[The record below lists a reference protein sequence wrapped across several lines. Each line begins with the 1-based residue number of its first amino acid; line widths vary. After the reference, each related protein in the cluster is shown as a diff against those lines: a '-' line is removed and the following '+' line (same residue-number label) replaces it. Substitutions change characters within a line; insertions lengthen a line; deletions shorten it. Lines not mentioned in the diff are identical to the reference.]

1 MHQSNQSTSRPVTL
15 AEIKNIAMNAAD
27 EAVENSRAM
36 LQILYGSPATT
47 NPVGR
52 HFVDIKC
59 SHCRTNII
67 FMAHDVA
74 RESAR
79 AAAME
84 SMLERHLSEE
94 RLDDDAPASISHD
107 LIDELLSLGFEPRPY
122 SGRFMYGEKCVAI
135 RYCRGDEDL
144 GIPRQNLVDSLG
156 LDEIWYWPNHRWPE
170 GMASF
175 EVDEDSTDDEYEDEE

>member
-1 MHQSNQSTSRPVTL
+1 MQQSNPSTSHPVTL
-15 AEIKNIAMNAAD
+15 SEIKNIAMNAAD
-27 EAVENSRAM
+27 EAVENARAM
-36 LQILYGSPATT
+36 LQIIYGSPATT

-52 HFVDIKC
+52 HYVDTKC

-67 FMAHDVA
+67 FMAHEIA

-84 SMLERHLSEE
+84 SMLERYLSEE
-94 RLDDDAPASISHD
+94 RSYDDAPASISHA

-122 SGRFMYGEKCVAI
+122 SGRYMYGEKCVAI
-135 RYCRGDEDL
+135 QYCRGDNDL
-144 GIPRQNLVDSLG
+144 GIPRGNLVDSLG

-170 GMASF
+170 GLASF
-175 EVDEDSTDDEYEDEE
+175 EVDEESMDDEYDDEE